1 MTMDDNAV
9 NKFKLNKSGFRSF
22 FRCHN
27 DNRWNDL
34 NFTSKKHARLM
45 MPEGIIQKDEEAVKN
60 ILDKIKEEQRA
71 NEYLEKSKLERKN

>member
-1 MTMDDNAV
+1 MLQKRKMERVIVQRESNQILEPNVDETICESVMTMDDNAV

-22 FRCHN
+22 FRSQN

-45 MPEGIIQKDEEAVKN
+45 IPEGMI
-60 ILDKIKEEQRA
+60 
-71 NEYLEKSKLERKN
+71 